1 MFSES
6 FLRRLEKLALIFR
19 NAAKG
24 QMSGERRSSR
34 RGQSVEFS
42 DFRPYT
48 LGDDFRRIDWN
59 AYARLER
66 LFLKLFVEEEEIT
79 LHLLVDNSK
88 SMDWGEPNKLEYAVR
103 AAAAMGY
110 IALVGLDRVSVS
122 ALYKQDGD
130 SNLHFAPVRG
140 KVSTLRLF
148 SSLQGITPAPKPI
161 SSGSIITSTVPNIQ
175 SPGMVIV
182 FSDLMG
188 DQWQPA
194 ASQLRSLG
202 HEISIIHILSPE
214 EIAPELS
221 GDFALLDSET
231 DAEIRSE
238 KGSKTI
244 SQIEI
249 TADYETLQRYKMNL
263 IAWQDDWRK
272 FCTARQ
278 IAYVPVSTSVPLED
292 LLFAW
297 MPARG
302 ILR

>member
-6 FLRRLEKLALIFR
+6 FLRRLERLALIFR
-19 NAAKG
+19 NAAKS
-24 QMSGERRSSR
+24 QMLGERRSSR

-79 LHLLVDNSK
+79 LQLLIDNSL

-103 AAAAMGY
+103 AAAALGY

-122 ALYKQDGD
+122 ALYKQDREA
-130 SNLHFAPVRG
+130 NIYFPPVRG
-140 KVSTLRLF
+140 KGSTLQFF
-148 SSLQGITPAPKPI
+148 SSLQTISPAARPITA
-161 SSGSIITSTVPNIQ
+161 GNIITSTIPNIK
-175 SPGMVIV
+175 SPGMVIL
-182 FSDLMG
+182 FSDLMA

-194 ASQLRSLG
+194 ASLLRSLG
-202 HEISIIHILSPE
+202 HEISIIHILSPD

-231 DAEIRSE
+231 DSGSDM
-238 KGSKTI
+238 GSKSI
-244 SQIEI
+244 VEI
-249 TADYETLQRYKMNL
+249 TADYETLQQYRTNL
-263 IAWQDDWRK
+263 TAWQEDWRRY
-272 FCTARQ
+272 CTARQ
-278 IAYVPVSTSVPLED
+278 IAYLPVSTSLPLED

-302 ILR
+302 VLR